1 MEKRFIWAVIK
12 EIMVEYDSDGYHDFF
27 DELDTNIVLFD
38 SEEKA
43 IKSKDEELKKILQ
56 LCLEHNIFNEDIIEA
71 VEKYLGITEVE
82 NYDEDED
89 YMIDEYENKYN
100 IDLSD
105 AIFVVLYEVF
115 DFNEIG
121 DYVAE
126 IYPLI

>member
-1 MEKRFIWAVIK
+1 MKKTFVWAVIK

-89 YMIDEYENKYN
+89 YNNVSFFDKKNCFELQGSDEY
-100 IDLSD
+100 LSTMIR
-105 AIFVVLYEVF
+105 ARVRVVKKTIE
-115 DFNEIG
+115 
-121 DYVAE
+121 
-126 IYPLI
+126 